1 MAEKPSGAG
10 VLSGFNFQNRRPPFW
25 WARSHDALHRSRP
38 SQSGRRSATR
48 TPTMLSVRALCAL
61 DLICVRREPLS
72 LSTRPTVM
80 RAAMV
85 AARTSGSQEPVH
97 PGEDVSCGIA

>member
-72 LSTRPTVM
+72 RRTRPTIM
-80 RAAMV
+80 RAAIV
-85 AARTSGSQEPVH
+85 AVQFGASRLLH
-97 PGEDVSCGIA
+97 IRGELSWLK

>member
-38 SQSGRRSATR
+38 SQSGRRSAAR
-48 TPTMLSVRALCAL
+48 TPTMPGVRTQCTPV
-61 DLICVRREPLS
+61 LICVQREPLS
-72 LSTRPTVM
+72 RRTRPTVM
-80 RAAMV
+80 RAAIV
-85 AARTSGSQEPVH
+85 AVQFGASRLLH
-97 PGEDVSCGIA
+97 IRGELSWLK